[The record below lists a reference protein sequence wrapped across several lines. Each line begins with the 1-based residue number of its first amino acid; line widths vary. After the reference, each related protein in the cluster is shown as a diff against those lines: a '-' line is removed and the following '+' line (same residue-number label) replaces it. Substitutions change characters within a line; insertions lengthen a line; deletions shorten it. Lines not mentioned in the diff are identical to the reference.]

1 MIRAKKIAIVILSIL
16 ILTLTSCGLYINHK
30 LNSMLNN
37 IEKESEIAKED
48 ANISDEALEQIKEKN
63 VVNIALFGA
72 DNSNGGNNGNGTERS
87 DAIKIVSL
95 DFTDK
100 KIKITSLERDV
111 VVYIPGD
118 YNKYGHFNWAY
129 WFGGPELAVKTI
141 NYNMDLDITQYVTF
155 SMNAVQHLI
164 NLIDGVEVELSE
176 GEAGLLCQQAQV
188 SHLHAGL
195 NTLYGNE
202 AMYYCRLREIGS
214 DFARMDR
221 QNVVI
226 DAIIQKLKNQN
237 LNDLLYI
244 TNEMLDYV
252 RTNLSNDDIKSYL
265 MSLLSFDLSNIETYK
280 APSGEYDD
288 IQNCPGL
295 GGYIVRSYSDMV
307 KEVHMNIY
315 DNLNYKPSQTVIDN
329 EKRTYEEFGE
339 FTKQ

>member
-37 IEKESEIAKED
+37 IEKESEIVKED
-48 ANISDEALEQIKEKN
+48 AYISEEVLKQNEQSNI
-63 VVNIALFGA
+63 VNIALFGA
-72 DNSNGGNNGNGTERS
+72 DNPTGESESNDIARS

-95 DFTDK
+95 DFTSK

-155 SMNAVQHLI
+155 SMYAVVHLI
-164 NLIDGVEVELSE
+164 DLLGGLEIELTPPEAAYLNLQTGINK
-176 GEAGLLCQQAQV
+176 
-188 SHLHAGL
+188 L
-195 NTLYGNE
+195 NGSE
-202 AMYYCRLREIGS
+202 AMHYCRIRYIDS
-214 DFARMDR
+214 DFVRMER
-221 QNVVI
+221 QNNVI
-226 DAIIQKLKNQN
+226 NAIIKKLKNQN
-237 LNDLLYI
+237 LTDLLNI
-244 TNEMLDYV
+244 ANEMLGYV
-252 RTNLSNDDIKSYL
+252 RTNLSNDDIKGYL
-265 MSLLSFDLSNIETYK
+265 MSLPSFDLSNIETYR

-288 IQNCPGL
+288 IQTCPGL

-315 DNLNYKPSQTVIDN
+315 DNPSYKPSQTVIDN